1 MNAKVTWKRGLSFEG
16 TADSGFTIPLGTS
29 SDLGGDDDGFRPLE
43 LMAISLAGC
52 TAMDVIS
59 ILAKKRQ
66 DVTGFEVKVH
76 ADRAAEHPKVF
87 TKVLIEYVVSG
98 KNIDQAAVERAVEL
112 SETKYCSALAMLKKA
127 VPIEKLITVDSS
139 KQ

>member
-1 MNAKVTWKRGLSFEG
+1 MNAKVTWKKGLSFEG
-16 TADSGFTIPLGTS
+16 IADFGFTIPLGTS
-29 SDLGGDDDGFRPLE
+29 YDLGGDDDGFRPLE

-76 ADRAAEHPKVF
+76 AERAAEHPKVF
-87 TKVLIEYVVSG
+87 TKVFIEYVVSG
-98 KNIDQAAVERAVEL
+98 RNIDQASIERAVEL
-112 SETKYCSALAMLKKA
+112 SETKYCSAQAMLKKA
-127 VPIEKLITVDSS
+127 VPIEKIITMISN
-139 KQ
+139 